1 MYGSNCLFLW
11 AGRGGPDSADSGLCV
26 FVVGG
31 SGRGEGQHSLEIF
44 VKPHFPMEG
53 LKPCLSPEPFP
64 FPVFTAVG
72 KVTDGEVKSSS
83 SLQF

>member
-1 MYGSNCLFLW
+1 MAVTVYFFGQ
-11 AGRGGPDSADSGLCV
+11 GGEDLIVLTVASV
-26 FVVGG
+26 FVVGE
-31 SGRGEGQHSLEIF
+31 SGRGEGQHRLEIF